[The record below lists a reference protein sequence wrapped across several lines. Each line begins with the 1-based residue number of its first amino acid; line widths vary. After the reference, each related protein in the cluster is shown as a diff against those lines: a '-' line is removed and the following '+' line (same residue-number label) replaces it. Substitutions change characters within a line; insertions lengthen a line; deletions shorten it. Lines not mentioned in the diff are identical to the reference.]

1 MTEGTPIVCSL
12 GASDL
17 RQRLDEIAEVG
28 AESLIERSTD
38 GERHLLRFRSDPETR
53 RGLEAIVAAEAKCC
67 SFLDLSLEEQGG
79 ELVLTVSAPQ
89 DGQPVAEELAAAFA
103 GNRRISR
110 HIDFRHRFG
119 LDSHA
124 CAGASFNSSARRGGS
139 L

>member
-1 MTEGTPIVCSL
+1 MTAGTPIVCSL

-28 AESLIERSTD
+28 AESLIERTD
-38 GERHLLRFRSDPETR
+38 GARHLLRFRSDPETR
-53 RGLEAIVAAEAKCC
+53 RRLEAIVAAEAKCC

-103 GNRRISR
+103 GCRREQR
-110 HIDFRHRFG
+110 
-119 LDSHA
+119 
-124 CAGASFNSSARRGGS
+124 
-139 L
+139 